1 MSKLQIII
9 QENVCFSVVDLLKRQ
24 GNDYRTWHPVRVT
37 SRGRE
42 GLLLVL
48 LLILILAVGVNPS
61 PK

>member
-42 GLLLVL
+42 GLLLVI
-48 LLILILAVGVNPS
+48 ILILAVGVNPS
-61 PK
+61 PKQ